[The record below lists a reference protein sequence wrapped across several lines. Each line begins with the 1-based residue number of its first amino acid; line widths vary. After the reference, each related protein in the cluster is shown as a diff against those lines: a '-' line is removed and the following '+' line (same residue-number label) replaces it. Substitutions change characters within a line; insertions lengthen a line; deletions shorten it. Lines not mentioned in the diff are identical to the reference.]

1 MFLGVARRLPRH
13 RAGLSLAE
21 SIGDETTTRNFS
33 YTENQAKF
41 VLAIIGLLVIGLILT
56 ALLYGLDVFAD

>member
-1 MFLGVARRLPRH
+1 MKQPFEIFP
-13 RAGLSLAE
+13 
-21 SIGDETTTRNFS
+21 

-41 VLAIIGLLVIGLILT
+41 VLAIIGLLVIGLIFT